1 MRYEL
6 RPVFMTLLR
15 NRTGAVLVS
24 LQIAITLAVLVNAVY
39 IVKQR
44 LDAITLPTGVDLEN
58 TFAIASAGFAH
69 DFDFQATLNEDLAY
83 LRSVP
88 GVIAA
93 TPSNSVPM
101 LGVGGS
107 GKSLAT
113 KPNDEAHGLLA
124 RTFEMDEQGLAALG
138 VRLVAGRDFRA
149 TEIMPSAESVTV
161 SIPPQI
167 IITQSLASALF
178 PDGGALGKTV
188 YDPGDATATIIGIV
202 AGLRDVGS
210 DHAQSEWTIIVPRRP
225 AGPFANNYIVRTQ
238 PGRRDAVMREV
249 EGHILASNPRRMV
262 AWVRSLE
269 DIQRRTFIADRSMGI
284 VLSIVTVLLL
294 VVTAIGIF
302 GLATFNVSTRT
313 RQIGTRRALG
323 ARRLDIIQLFLLE
336 NWLISSAA
344 FVIGCPLALAAGY
357 WLSKEYALPRLNL
370 AYLVGGVLALWILGL
385 LAVFQPARRAAAV
398 SPAEATRT
406 APAG

>member
-1 MRYEL
+1 
-6 RPVFMTLLR
+6 MTLLR

-44 LDAITLPTGVDLEN
+44 LDAITQPTGVDLEN

-107 GKSLAT
+107 DKSLAT

-138 VRLVAGRDFRA
+138 VRLVAGRDFRV

-167 IITQSLASALF
+167 IITQSLARALF
-178 PDGGALGKTV
+178 PEGSALGKTV

-202 AGLRDVGS
+202 AGLRDVAS
-210 DHAQSEWTIIVPRRP
+210 DHAQSEWTIVVPRRP
-225 AGPFANNYIVRTQ
+225 VGPFANNYIVRTQ
-238 PGRRDAVMREV
+238 PGRREAVMREV
-249 EGHILASNPRRMV
+249 EEHILASNPKRMV
-262 AWVRSLE
+262 AWIRSLE
-269 DIQRRTFIADRSMGI
+269 DIQRRTFIADRSMGV

-323 ARRLDIIQLFLLE
+323 ARRLDIIQFFLLE
-336 NWLISSAA
+336 NWLISTAA
-344 FVIGCPLALAAGY
+344 FVVGCPLALAAGY
-357 WLSKEYALPRLNL
+357 WLSREYALPRLNL

>member
-1 MRYEL
+1 
-6 RPVFMTLLR
+6 
-15 NRTGAVLVS
+15 VLVS

-44 LDAITLPTGVDLEN
+44 LDAISQPTGFDVES

-69 DFDFQATLNEDLAY
+69 DFDFQANLDADLAY

-93 TPSNSVPM
+93 TASNSVPM
-101 LGVGGS
+101 LGQGGS
-107 GKSLAT
+107 SMTLAT
-113 KPNDEAHGLLA
+113 KPNDELHGLLG
-124 RTFEMDEQGLAALG
+124 RTFEVDEQGLAALG
-138 VRLVAGRDFRA
+138 VQLIAGRDFRA
-149 TEIMPSAESVTV
+149 TEIMPSAESVTANV
-161 SIPPQI
+161 PPQI
-167 IITQSLASALF
+167 IITQSLAKALF
-178 PDGGALGKTV
+178 PDGSALGKTV
-188 YDPGDATATIIGIV
+188 YDPSDVTATIIGII
-202 AGLRDVGS
+202 AGLRDVAS
-210 DHAQSEWTIIVPRRP
+210 DRAQSEWAIIMPRRP
-225 AGPFANNYIVRTQ
+225 TGPLANNYIVRTQ
-238 PGRRDAVMREV
+238 PGRRDAVMRVV
-249 EGHILASNPRRMV
+249 EEHILASNPTRMV
-262 AWVRSLE
+262 AWIRSLG

-323 ARRLDIIQLFLLE
+323 ARRLDIIRFFMLE
-336 NWLISSAA
+336 NWLISTAA

-357 WLSKEYALPRLNL
+357 WLSREYALPRLNL

-385 LAVFQPARRAAAV
+385 IAVFQPAKRAAAV
-398 SPAEATRT
+398 SPAEATR
-406 APAG
+406 AA